1 MEETTTE
8 PVAPKLS
15 YSPALYSTWRMK
27 TKDGMIYLMV
37 WHITFRELQP
47 VRYTVLRLFETEFR
61 DWEPAHINQLIDNG
75 YLVEWKMPKF

>member
-37 WHITFRELQP
+37 WHITFREL
-47 VRYTVLRLFETEFR
+47 
-61 DWEPAHINQLIDNG
+61 
-75 YLVEWKMPKF
+75 